1 LQRRHCGRDS
11 IFDTRTAASVSA
23 SGQLH
28 GPVIVAMITMRM
40 VQPAVYEIV
49 DVVTMRHLFMSAVW
63 TVCV

>member
-1 LQRRHCGRDS
+1 M
-11 IFDTRTAASVSA
+11 SA

-49 DVVTMRHLFMSAVW
+49 DVVTMRHLFMPAVW